1 MQRLDDTYYSV
12 LERLSGLH
20 GNLVAIKELA
30 GMAKETNDS
39 FHADSRALVTEVE
52 SQLDALGQFDEHQNR
67 IEELQSRIATGRQKV
82 QKLSERVDT
91 VREQV
96 ESWEKAD
103 REWQEKTRKR
113 LKIIW
118 IITSVL
124 LFSILALAVGTQ
136 YAPAM
141 DVPVLSDMI
150 PDSASGTRPTGN
162 ASLLGTTAGGSRI
175 AQNVG
180 EELKAALS
188 RTRAE
193 DAADAQVLRA
203 FDEL

>member
-1 MQRLDDTYYSV
+1 
-12 LERLSGLH
+12 
-20 GNLVAIKELA
+20 
-30 GMAKETNDS
+30 MAKETNDT
-39 FHADSRALVTEVE
+39 FHADSRSLVTEVE

-67 IEELQSRIATGRQKV
+67 IQELQSRIATGRQKV

-103 REWQEKTRKR
+103 REWQGKTRRR

-118 IITSVL
+118 IITSIL
-124 LFSILALAVGTQ
+124 LFSILALFVSTQ
-136 YAPAM
+136 YVPAT
-141 DVPVLSDMI
+141 DVPVFSDMV
-150 PDSASGTRPTGN
+150 PGPASGYKPTAN
-162 ASLLGTTAGGSRI
+162 ASLLGVSADGSRVS
-175 AQNVG
+175 QNVG

-193 DAADAQVLRA
+193 DAADAHVLRA

>member
-1 MQRLDDTYYSV
+1 
-12 LERLSGLH
+12 
-20 GNLVAIKELA
+20 
-30 GMAKETNDS
+30 MAKETNDT
-39 FHADSRALVTEVE
+39 FHAESRGLVVEVE

-124 LFSILALAVGTQ
+124 LFSILVLFVGTQ
-136 YAPAM
+136 YGPAM
-141 DVPVLSDMI
+141 DVPALSDVV
-150 PDSASGTRPTGN
+150 PDSASGYKPIGN
-162 ASLLGTTAGGSRI
+162 ASLLEATADGSRI
-175 AQNVG
+175 SRDVG
-180 EELKAALS
+180 EELKVALS